1 MDGLMDYDV
10 MCVWAEGADKG
21 LDGTK
26 GRTPG
31 RAAAADDPR
40 PTKQED
46 FDEAAGAAV
55 QLKGNN
61 RVFFV

>member
-46 FDEAAGAAV
+46 FDEAAGAAA
-55 QLKGNN
+55 KN
-61 RVFFV
+61 